1 MPNPTKVAKQL
12 ISMAF
17 ERKKNVRSV
26 ALLPHWPRRTAG
38 CGSVLSALRPL
49 WLVAALLPGFA
60 QAEVSADQQIDQALE
75 HHFAQAVDREA
86 KAQGWTKTRFTHTS
100 TSLNSTAA
108 LPACT
113 QALTVS
119 PSDAG
124 AALLS
129 RQRLEVRCTEAP
141 GWAVT
146 VSSQVSVFLSAVFSS
161 QAIERGQTIG
171 AQQLTLQEL
180 DIGKASRGFFH
191 DIDEVVG
198 MGAKRRIR
206 PNQALSPGLLT
217 TPLLIKRGQQVKIM
231 ANHDGI
237 EASTMGEALENGGL
251 KAVIRVRNLSS
262 GKTIEAKVLDKGVVS
277 STFR

>member
-1 MPNPTKVAKQL
+1 MRP
-12 ISMAF
+12 
-17 ERKKNVRSV
+17 
-26 ALLPHWPRRTAG
+26 PRLVVG
-38 CGSVLSALRPL
+38 
-49 WLVAALLPGFA
+49 LVAALLPGIA
-60 QAEVSADQQIDQALE
+60 QAELSASQQIDQAVERHL
-75 HHFAQAVDREA
+75 AQAVASEA

-100 TSLNSTAA
+100 TSLNSTAS
-108 LPACT
+108 LPPCT
-113 QALTVS
+113 QPLTVS

-124 AALLS
+124 ASLLA
-129 RQRLEVRCTEAP
+129 RQRLDVRCADQP
-141 GWAVT
+141 GWAVV
-146 VSSQVSVFLSAVFSS
+146 VSSQASVFLPAVFSS

-171 AQQLTLQEL
+171 ASQLTLQEL
-180 DIGKASRGFFH
+180 EIGKASRGFFT
-191 DIDEVVG
+191 DLDEVAG

-231 ANHDGI
+231 ASHDGI